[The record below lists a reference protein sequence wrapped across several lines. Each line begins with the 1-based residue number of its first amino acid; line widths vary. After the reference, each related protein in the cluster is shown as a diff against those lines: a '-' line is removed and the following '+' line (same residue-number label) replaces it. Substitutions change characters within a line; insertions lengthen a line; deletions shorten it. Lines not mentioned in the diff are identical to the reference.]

1 MKESPFEYVELA
13 RWQVNYAR
21 EEAQRREDEA
31 RLYKMRNG
39 TTATVGLPAHEA
51 DLVGT
56 LCELAV
62 SIATGLS
69 ERFFER
75 YDPHAADVG
84 PIEVR
89 GRKLGSAYHDVR
101 VYKTDIEKAKF
112 IVGASIM
119 KQDEDA
125 LVRLNGWA
133 FTAEAYANA
142 TDAPFP
148 PHPVKGQARHH
159 SAALLRPMS
168 TLVYELP
175 QEAKDEFLTR

>member
-1 MKESPFEYVELA
+1 MSGSPFEYVRLE
-13 RWQVNYAR
+13 RWRVNYCR

-31 RLYKMRNG
+31 QLYKMRNG

-62 SIATGLS
+62 SVATGLS

-75 YDPHAADVG
+75 YDPNAADVG

-89 GRKLGSAYHDVR
+89 GRRFGSAYHDLR
-101 VYKTDIEKAKF
+101 VYKTDIDKAPL
-112 IVGASIM
+112 IVGASIVE
-119 KQDEDA
+119 QAEHVI
-125 LVRLNGWA
+125 VRLNGWA
-133 FTAEAYANA
+133 FTAEAYTNA

-159 SAALLRPMS
+159 SVAALRPMT

-175 QEAKDEFLTR
+175 QEADDEFLAR

>member
-1 MKESPFEYVELA
+1 
-13 RWQVNYAR
+13 
-21 EEAQRREDEA
+21 
-31 RLYKMRNG
+31 
-39 TTATVGLPAHEA
+39 
-51 DLVGT
+51 
-56 LCELAV
+56 
-62 SIATGLS
+62 
-69 ERFFER
+69 
-75 YDPHAADVG
+75 
-84 PIEVR
+84 
-89 GRKLGSAYHDVR
+89 VR

-175 QEAKDEFLTR
+175 QEAQDEFLTR

>member
-1 MKESPFEYVELA
+1 MSGSPFVYVRLE
-13 RWQVNYAR
+13 RWQVHYAR

-31 RLYKMRNG
+31 GLYKMRNG

-62 SIATGLS
+62 SVHTGLS

-75 YDPHAADVG
+75 YDPYAADVG

-101 VYKTDIEKAKF
+101 VYKTDIEKAEF
-112 IVGASIM
+112 LVGASIM
-119 KQDEDA
+119 EQEEHA
-125 LVRLNGWA
+125 VVRLNGWA
-133 FTAEAYANA
+133 FTVEAYANA

-159 SAALLRPMS
+159 AVTALQPMA

-175 QEAKDEFLTR
+175 QEADDGFLTR

>member
-1 MKESPFEYVELA
+1 MSESPFVYVRLE
-13 RWQVNYAR
+13 RWQVNYCR

-62 SIATGLS
+62 SVHTGLS

-89 GRKLGSAYHDVR
+89 GRKFGSAYHDVR
-101 VYKTDIEKAKF
+101 VYKTDIDKAKF
-112 IVGASIM
+112 IVGASIVE
-119 KQDEDA
+119 QDDHVV
-125 LVRLNGWA
+125 VRLNGWA

-159 SAALLRPMS
+159 SVAALQPMS

-175 QEAKDEFLTR
+175 QEAQDEFLAR